1 MKKVKD
7 VIMIIFGGTLLAFS
21 VAYFVIPNDI
31 LSGGVAGIAVI
42 INQLFGINETI
53 TINVFM
59 VICFILGY
67 IFLGK
72 EFALKTVLGSASYT
86 ITYDIM
92 SQFPL
97 KIDVS
102 PLLACI
108 FGGVIAGAGI
118 GLVFAHNGSTGGVD
132 IPQLIIS
139 KLTGINLA
147 TVVFMIDGAAAL
159 AGFLVFGVEEVMLGM
174 IYIYASS
181 AAIDRV
187 VVPQYGEAVAVYIIS
202 DKVEE
207 LCNYIHID
215 LYRGTTL
222 LTAVGGY
229 TGNDRKVILT
239 VVSKQEYVKL
249 NNYIEKIDPS
259 AFVIV
264 SEAKEIKGEGFTYE
278 PRV

>member
-7 VIMIIFGGTLLAFS
+7 VIMIIIGGSLLAFS

-222 LTAVGGY
+222 LTAAGGY

>member
-1 MKKVKD
+1 MKKLKD
-7 VIMIIFGGTLLAFS
+7 VVMIIFGGALLAFS
-21 VAYFVIPNDI
+21 VAYFVIPNNI

-42 INQLFGINETI
+42 VNQLWGIDATI
-53 TINVFM
+53 MINIFM
-59 VICFILGY
+59 VVCFIMGY

-72 EFALKTVLGSASYT
+72 EFAMKTVLGSASYT
-86 ITYDIM
+86 VTYDIM

-97 KIDVS
+97 KIEVS

-108 FGGVIAGAGI
+108 FGGAIAGAGI

-147 TVVFMIDGAAAL
+147 TVVFIIDGLAAV

-202 DKVEE
+202 DKITE
-207 LCNYIHID
+207 LCNFIHID

-222 LTAVGGY
+222 LSAVGGY
-229 TGNDRKVILT
+229 TGSEKQVILT
-239 VVSKQEYVKL
+239 VVSKSEYVKL
-249 NNYIEKIDPS
+249 NSFIERTDPT

>member
-1 MKKVKD
+1 MKKFKD
-7 VIMIIFGGTLLAFS
+7 VVMIIFGGALLAFS
-21 VAYFVIPNDI
+21 VAYFVIPNNI

-42 INQLFGINETI
+42 VNQLWGIDATI
-53 TINVFM
+53 MINIFM
-59 VICFILGY
+59 VICFIMGY

-72 EFALKTVLGSASYT
+72 EFAMKTVLGSASYT
-86 ITYDIM
+86 VTYDIM

-97 KIDVS
+97 KIEVS

-108 FGGVIAGAGI
+108 FGGAIAGAGI

-147 TVVFMIDGAAAL
+147 TVVFIIDGLAAV

-202 DKVEE
+202 DKITE
-207 LCNYIHID
+207 LCNFIHID
-215 LYRGTTL
+215 IYRGTTL
-222 LTAVGGY
+222 LSAVGGY
-229 TGNDRKVILT
+229 TGSEKQVILT
-239 VVSKQEYVKL
+239 VVSKSEYVKL
-249 NNYIEKIDPS
+249 NSFIERTDPT

>member
-1 MKKVKD
+1 MKKFKD
-7 VIMIIFGGTLLAFS
+7 IVMIIFGGALLAFS
-21 VAYFVIPNDI
+21 VAYFVIPNNI

-42 INQLFGINETI
+42 VNQLWGIDATI
-53 TINVFM
+53 MINIFM
-59 VICFILGY
+59 VVCFIMGY

-72 EFALKTVLGSASYT
+72 EFAMKTVLGSASYT
-86 ITYDIM
+86 VTYDIM

-97 KIDVS
+97 KIEVS

-108 FGGVIAGAGI
+108 FGGAIAGAGI

-139 KLTGINLA
+139 KLTGMNLA
-147 TVVFMIDGAAAL
+147 TVVFIIDGLAAV

-202 DKVEE
+202 DKINE
-207 LCNYIHID
+207 LCNFIHID

-222 LTAVGGY
+222 LPAVGGY
-229 TGNDRKVILT
+229 TGSEKQVILT
-239 VVSKQEYVKL
+239 VVSKSEYVKL
-249 NNYIEKIDPS
+249 NSFIEKTDPT

>member
-1 MKKVKD
+1 MKKFKD
-7 VIMIIFGGTLLAFS
+7 VIMIIFGGALLAFS
-21 VAYFVIPNDI
+21 VAYFVIPNNI

-42 INQLFGINETI
+42 VNQLWGIDATI
-53 TINVFM
+53 MINIFM
-59 VICFILGY
+59 AVCFIMGY
-67 IFLGK
+67 IFLGR
-72 EFALKTVLGSASYT
+72 EFAMKTVLGSVSYT
-86 ITYDIM
+86 VTYDIM

-97 KIDVS
+97 KIEVS

-108 FGGVIAGAGI
+108 FGGAIAGAGI

-147 TVVFMIDGAAAL
+147 TVVFIIDGLAAI

-202 DKVEE
+202 DKITE
-207 LCNYIHID
+207 LCDFIHID

-222 LTAVGGY
+222 LSAVGGY
-229 TGNDRKVILT
+229 TGSEKQVILT
-239 VVSKQEYVKL
+239 VVSKSEYVKL
-249 NNYIEKIDPS
+249 NSYIEKIDPT

>member
-1 MKKVKD
+1 MKKFKD
-7 VIMIIFGGTLLAFS
+7 VVMIIFGGALLAFS
-21 VAYFVIPNDI
+21 VAYFVIPNNI

-42 INQLFGINETI
+42 VNQLWGIDATI
-53 TINVFM
+53 MINIFM
-59 VICFILGY
+59 VICFIMGY

-72 EFALKTVLGSASYT
+72 EFAMKTVLGSASYT
-86 ITYDIM
+86 VTYDIM

-97 KIDVS
+97 KIEVS

-108 FGGVIAGAGI
+108 FGGAIAGAGI

-147 TVVFMIDGAAAL
+147 TVVFIIDGLAAV

-202 DKVEE
+202 DKITE
-207 LCNYIHID
+207 LCNFIHID

-222 LTAVGGY
+222 LPAMGGY
-229 TGNDRKVILT
+229 TGNEKQVILT
-239 VVSKQEYVKL
+239 VVSKSEYVKL
-249 NNYIEKIDPS
+249 NSFIERTDPT